1 MVDVTN
7 LDVRNTYTPFSLGSG
22 SLVYMEDGASGSY
35 AFTME
40 EVRAWL
46 DTQTYLGLEL
56 QRYSETV
63 ATGSA
68 SLDRADGGIQTFTMT
83 ANITLSVAINA
94 GESLTFHLS
103 GGDTYTVTWPTMTWV
118 GGSAP
123 TLTAADVIQ
132 LWKVGTTLFGAYV
145 GSVA

>member
-1 MVDVTN
+1 MVDKTISDLYTDN
-7 LDVRNTYTPFSLGSG
+7 PITGLADGDLIEAEQSSTSGGTTFGDVFTYVQSKT
-22 SLVYMEDGASGSY
+22 
-35 AFTME
+35 FT
-40 EVRAWL
+40 AAK
-46 DTQTYLGLEL
+46 L
-56 QRYSETV
+56 QRYTETV

-83 ANITLSVAINA
+83 ANITLSVTISA

-123 TLTAADVIQ
+123 TLTAADVIEF
-132 LWKVGTTLFGAYV
+132 WKVGSTLYGAYV